1 MEIMDGNRNDFGRN
15 YEVKYPDSRL
25 RLAKPTAQDKEQIL
39 KYKEEF
45 CRNNEILHGSGG
57 LQNAGTFEAWLQR
70 TESMAIG
77 KDIPENRV
85 PETTYLAF
93 DDKGH
98 LAGMVNIRHYLNASL
113 LRVSGHIGY
122 SVRKSE
128 RRKGYGAEMLRL
140 ALAEA
145 GKLGIQKV
153 LITCDKENIGSA
165 KTIQKNGGVLEN
177 EISDNGR
184 IMQRYWITL

>member
-1 MEIMDGNRNDFGRN
+1 MEIMDGNMKGFTRN
-15 YEVKYPDSRL
+15 YEEKYPDSRL
-25 RLAKPTAQDKEQIL
+25 RLAKPTAQDKKQVLE
-39 KYKEEF
+39 YKEEF

-57 LQNAGTFEAWLQR
+57 LQSAGTFEAWIRR

-85 PETTYLAF
+85 PETTFLAF

-98 LAGMVNIRHYLNASL
+98 LAGMVNIRHYLNDRL
-113 LRVSGHIGY
+113 LQVGGHIGY

-177 EISDNGR
+177 EILDNGR